1 MTGVMTGVMTR
12 GDDLGDDWGYER
24 MKGVTTGSNDRVEK
38 FINFT
43 IKYYAMYQSIR
54 VKIILTMLMKQSSA
68 NVQN

>member
-1 MTGVMTGVMTR
+1 
-12 GDDLGDDWGYER
+12 